1 MNPKG
6 FGNDG
11 RAADKGCETFKR
23 LPVLPRQ
30 DQPQDGRR
38 GSAVLRTGNGQSAPV
53 QVRQTLFSAVQGHG
67 VRARV
72 LILSLVSLGAPFCTF
87 VPAQADS
94 LHSAQPYTSPVTRQT
109 HTALPHG
116 HAAAHSQPQAS
127 RSSPYLTPDTQP
139 DPTQYLPPPPQP
151 GSLRHQ
157 TDEKAF
163 AVTRGWKNDA
173 RWALAA
179 SDAKLQLPDLLNSFS
194 CAAGFVID
202 AAKAPHLVALLRNMG
217 NTEVPDMWKGKDYW
231 RRTRPFVGTD
241 NAICTEE
248 DREDI
253 AKTGAYPSGHTMLGW
268 SLALV
273 LTELLPDRSTAI
285 LQRGRVFGESR
296 IVCGV
301 HWESDVQEGYLAG
314 AAEVAAMHGS
324 AAFRADMDAA
334 RAELAAVRATA
345 PKPDTKQCEIE
356 HEAAIHSP
364 L

>member
-1 MNPKG
+1 MPMRQTLLASVLG
-6 FGNDG
+6 GG
-11 RAADKGCETFKR
+11 LGAAVLM
-23 LPVLPRQ
+23 LPLALSCPLATANAAPLQ
-30 DQPQDGRR
+30 IAQAQSQPQI
-38 GSAVLRTGNGQSAPV
+38 AAQQQQTGQSA
-53 QVRQTLFSAVQGHG
+53 QS
-67 VRARV
+67 
-72 LILSLVSLGAPFCTF
+72 
-87 VPAQADS
+87 
-94 LHSAQPYTSPVTRQT
+94 QT
-109 HTALPHG
+109 HTQTEAPTQGQPVSPTTAQTPKQAARGQANSAGQDGHG
-116 HAAAHSQPQAS
+116 AAHSQPQAS
-127 RSSPYLTPDTQP
+127 RGSPYLTPDMQP

-157 TDEKAF
+157 TDDKAF

-173 RWALAA
+173 RWALAT
-179 SDAKLQLPDLLNSFS
+179 SDAKLHIPDLLNSFS

-334 RAELAAVRATA
+334 RAELAALRTTA
-345 PKPDTKQCEIE
+345 PKPDAKQCEIE